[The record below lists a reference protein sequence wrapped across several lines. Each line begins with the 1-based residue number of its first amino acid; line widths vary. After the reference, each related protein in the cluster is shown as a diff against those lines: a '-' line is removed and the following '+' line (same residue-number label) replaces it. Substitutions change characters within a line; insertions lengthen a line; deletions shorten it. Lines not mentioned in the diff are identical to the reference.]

1 MNDQYSL
8 FLQKFER
15 KKTTDDC
22 YTPQSI
28 YEVVADWVAERYGVN
43 KDTFVR
49 PFWPDSDYTQ
59 FDYPKG
65 CVVVD
70 NPPFSIL
77 SKIVTDY
84 NDEGIRFFLFAP
96 YLRLIPHACNVIA
109 PADIIYENGAEVATA
124 FVTNL
129 APELALEACPDLC
142 NRLKAADKKN
152 REKQKKQL
160 PKYELPVEVITS
172 ARAGYIAIHGVA
184 LKVRR
189 DECQFIRTLD
199 AMRKAGASGI
209 YGSGLLLSER
219 AAAER
224 AAAERAAA
232 ERAAAER
239 INVISWPLSEVEKL
253 AVKTMGGRK

>member
-1 MNDQYSL
+1 MNDQYTL

-15 KKTTDDC
+15 KKTSDDC
-22 YTPQSI
+22 YTPANI
-28 YEVVADWVAERYGVN
+28 YEVVADWVAERYGVD
-43 KDTFVR
+43 KASFVR

-77 SKIVTDY
+77 SQIVRDY

-109 PADIIYENGAEVATA
+109 PATVIYENGAEVPTA

-142 NRLKAADKKN
+142 DRLKAADKKN
-152 REKQKKQL
+152 REKQKKHL
-160 PKYELPVEVITS
+160 PKYELPVEVLTS
-172 ARAGYIAIHGVA
+172 AKAGYIAVHGVA

-199 AMRKAGASGI
+199 AMRKAGTSGI

-219 AAAER
+219 AAAEL
-224 AAAERAAA
+224 AAAERV
-232 ERAAAER
+232 
-239 INVISWPLSEVEKL
+239 NTISWPLSEVEKL